1 MSILL
6 GDPSFTAL
14 TCGLT
19 EEGKN
24 VTLMYTIADPAD
36 HITWEWTHQETE
48 DGSHQHTAVMTAH
61 DSKRGHRSQPV
72 PDDVYKKL
80 GSPKKT
86 KEDAYFK
93 VKMKR
98 KENVSVEKYFNS

>member
-1 MSILL
+1 MADKIKYNV
-6 GDPSFTAL
+6 

-80 GSPKKT
+80 GSVSFFDD
-86 KEDAYFK
+86 EILSDA
-93 VKMKR
+93 
-98 KENVSVEKYFNS
+98 